1 MSEPMQVGT
10 EENIRLI
17 GKIKQVGAP
26 SPTVPLTVKYKF
38 GYWSYYVILCN
49 AVRRRQKT
57 NTLPFC
63 LLLLTSTLAQS
74 YSHAKG
80 NFWSHWEYDVSPA

>member
-26 SPTVPLTVKYKF
+26 SPTVPLTVKCKF
-38 GYWSYYVILCN
+38 GYGSYYVILCN
-49 AVRRRQKT
+49 AVRPKAK
-57 NTLPFC
+57 NKYFAI
-63 LLLLTSTLAQS
+63 LLTLVDLDVGAVILAR
-74 YSHAKG
+74 KG
-80 NFWSHWEYDVSPA
+80 QFLVALGI